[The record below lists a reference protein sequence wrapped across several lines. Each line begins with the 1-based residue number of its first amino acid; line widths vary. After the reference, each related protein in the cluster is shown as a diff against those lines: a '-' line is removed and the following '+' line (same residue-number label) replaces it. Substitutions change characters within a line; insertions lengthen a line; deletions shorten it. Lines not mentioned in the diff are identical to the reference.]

1 MEEVLNSLVWFT
13 EQYLVLFCGCP
24 AVHPFT
30 LVMGCISVFNFC
42 DKFQNMIDMETI
54 NCVFFGWASA
64 ILGRSTRA
72 MKSGLLVN
80 INYKESS
87 LTLKS
92 DEVRILTA
100 HKEL

>member
-1 MEEVLNSLVWFT
+1 MKT
-13 EQYLVLFCGCP
+13 
-24 AVHPFT
+24 
-30 LVMGCISVFNFC
+30 FNY
-42 DKFQNMIDMETI
+42 I
-54 NCVFFGWASA
+54 FFGWASA

-92 DEVRILTA
+92 DEVQILTA
-100 HKEL
+100 HKEHFLYLEKMVLIQLK